1 MSGLIKKTL
10 VSVLRPFAAISNK
23 LDAVRRLWANTRLN
37 SALGG
42 KVDASVV
49 VLNMPE
55 LHGTR
60 QITLGKNL
68 YLYRDLYWETQ
79 ENGRITIGNDVVLS
93 RGVHLVA
100 FADIIVED
108 GVMIGE
114 YSSIRDANHQIIAG
128 SSVRHTGHTGKP
140 IRICRN
146 AWIGRGVT
154 ILGGVTIGEGAVIGA
169 NAVVT
174 KDIPAGA
181 VAVGIPAK
189 VIKS

>member
-1 MSGLIKKTL
+1 MSQITKRVLVAALSPLASINNHLQGL
-10 VSVLRPFAAISNK
+10 
-23 LDAVRRLWANTRLN
+23 RRLWANTQLN
-37 SALGG
+37 SALNGG
-42 KVDASVV
+42 VDSSVV

-55 LHGTR
+55 LHGTH
-60 QITLGKNL
+60 QIKLGKNL

-79 ENGRITIGNDVVLS
+79 EIGRIQIGDDVVLS

-100 FADIIVED
+100 FAEILIEE

-114 YSSIRDANHQIIAG
+114 YASVRDANHQIVAG
-128 SSVRHTGHTGKP
+128 SSVRYTGHVGKP

-146 AWIGRGVT
+146 AWLGRGVT
-154 ILGGVTIGEGAVIGA
+154 VLGGITIGEGAVIGA

-181 VAVGIPAK
+181 VAVGVPAR
-189 VIKS
+189 VIKI

>member
-23 LDAVRRLWANTRLN
+23 LDAVRRLWAFTRLN

-42 KVDASVV
+42 KVDTSVV

-100 FADIIVED
+100 FTDIIVED

-140 IRICRN
+140 IHICRN
-146 AWIGRGVT
+146 AWLGRGVT

-174 KDIPAGA
+174 KNIPAGA

>member
-10 VSVLRPFAAISNK
+10 VSVLRPFAALSNK

-93 RGVHLVA
+93 RGVHLVS
-100 FADIIVED
+100 FAEIIVED

-128 SSVRHTGHTGKP
+128 SSVRHTGHVGQA
-140 IRICRN
+140 IHICRN

-174 KDIPAGA
+174 KNIPAGA
-181 VAVGIPAK
+181 VAVGVPAQ

>member
-1 MSGLIKKTL
+1 MSHVLKKAL
-10 VSVLRPFAAISNK
+10 VNALSPLAALSNR
-23 LDAVRRLWANTRLN
+23 LDSLSRLWANARLN

-42 KVDASVV
+42 TVHSSVV

-60 QITLGKNL
+60 QITLGTNL
-68 YLYRDLYWETQ
+68 YLYRDLYLETQ
-79 ENGRITIGNDVVLS
+79 ASGCIKIGNDVVLS

-100 FADIIVED
+100 FTEIILED

-114 YSSIRDANHQIIAG
+114 YSSIRDANHRVITG
-128 SSVRHTGHTGKP
+128 SSVRHSGHLGKP
-140 IRICRN
+140 IHIGRN
-146 AWIGRGVT
+146 AWLGRGVT

-174 KDIPAGA
+174 KNIPAGA
-181 VAVGIPAK
+181 VAVGIPAQ
-189 VIKS
+189 VIKT

>member
-1 MSGLIKKTL
+1 MSYLLKKTL
-10 VSVLRPFAAISNK
+10 VSALRPLAILNDK
-23 LDAVRRLWANTRLN
+23 LDSVRRLWANAKLN

-42 KVDASVV
+42 NVHPSVV
-49 VLNMPE
+49 ALNTPE

-60 QITLGKNL
+60 QITLGTNL
-68 YLYRDLYWETQ
+68 YLYRDLHWETQ

-100 FADIIVED
+100 FSEIILED

-114 YSSIRDANHQIIAG
+114 YSSIRDANHQRSTEG
-128 SSVRHTGHTGKP
+128 SMRHSGHVSKP
-140 IRICRN
+140 IHICRN

-174 KDIPAGA
+174 KNIPAGA
-181 VAVGIPAK
+181 VAVGIPAQ

>member
-1 MSGLIKKTL
+1 MSY
-10 VSVLRPFAAISNK
+10 VLKNAFVTALSPLAALSDR
-23 LDAVRRLWANTRLN
+23 LGPVHRLWANARLN

-42 KVDASVV
+42 TVHPSVV

-60 QITLGKNL
+60 QITLGTNL
-68 YLYRDLYWETQ
+68 YLYRDLYLETQ
-79 ENGRITIGNDVVLS
+79 ESGYIKIGNDVVLS

-100 FADIIVED
+100 FAGIVLED

-114 YSSIRDANHQIIAG
+114 YSSIRDANHRVIPG
-128 SSVRHTGHTGKP
+128 SSVRHSGHLGNAVT
-140 IRICRN
+140 ICRN

-174 KDIPAGA
+174 KNVPAGA
-181 VAVGIPAK
+181 VAVGIPAR
-189 VIKS
+189 VIKP